1 MIGPGV
7 GVRGPN
13 PLEPRQESGQAP
25 TSRGERNEV
34 SERVPSAGGDQG
46 LGEGWYCEQIR
57 RSRLT
62 IFVKSVK

>member
-25 TSRGERNEV
+25 TSRVKRNEV
-34 SERVPSAGGDQG
+34 SERVPPAGGDQG
-46 LGEGWYCEQIR
+46 LGQGYNCEQIR